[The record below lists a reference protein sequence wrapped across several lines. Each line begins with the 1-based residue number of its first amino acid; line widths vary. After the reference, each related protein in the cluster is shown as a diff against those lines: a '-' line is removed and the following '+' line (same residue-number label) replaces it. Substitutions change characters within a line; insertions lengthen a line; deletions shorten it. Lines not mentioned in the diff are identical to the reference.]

1 MLFARRTRPNFSERV
16 RAAVWPSAGW
26 RRSAR
31 YYGKRIVRLSASP
44 HAVAAGV
51 AAGVVVSWTPFIG
64 FHFLLSAA
72 IAFLLGGNLIASAI
86 GAAVIGNPLTF
97 PFMWW
102 SSYAVGRVLLGMPP
116 EHERLAEM
124 MKNIGRAPLAE
135 IMPILKPMV
144 VGALPLGALSG
155 IVTYLIVSFM
165 VRQYRKARRARL
177 AERRAG
183 SSPVSEDGKVQSA

>member
-1 MLFARRTRPNFSERV
+1 MLFARRTRPKLAERM

-51 AAGVVVSWTPFIG
+51 AAGVIVSWTPFIG

-102 SSYAVGRVLLGMPP
+102 SAYAVGRTLLGMPP

-124 MKNIGRAPLAE
+124 
-135 IMPILKPMV
+135 MPILKPMV

-155 IVTYLIVSFM
+155 AVAYLIVSFM
-165 VRQYRKARRARL
+165 VREYRKARRARL
-177 AERRAG
+177 AVRRAG
-183 SSPVSEDGKVQSA
+183 SSPVSEEEEVQSA

>member
-1 MLFARRTRPNFSERV
+1 MLFARRTRPKLAHRI
-16 RAAVWPSAGW
+16 RAAFWPRAGW

-51 AAGVVVSWTPFIG
+51 AAGVIVSWTPFVG
-64 FHFLLSAA
+64 FHFLMSAA
-72 IAFLLGGNLIASAI
+72 IAFVLGGNLIASAI
-86 GAAVIGNPLTF
+86 GTVIGNPLTF

-102 SSYAVGRVLLGMPP
+102 SAYAVGRTLLGIPP
-116 EHERLAEM
+116 EHERFAEM
-124 MKNIGRAPLAE
+124 MRNIGKAPLAE

-155 IVTYLIVSFM
+155 AITYLIVSFM
-165 VRQYRKARRARL
+165 VREYRKARRARL
-177 AERRAG
+177 AVRRAG
-183 SSPVSEDGKVQSA
+183 SSLASEDGKVQSA

>member
-1 MLFARRTRPNFSERV
+1 MLFARRTRPKLAHRI
-16 RAAVWPSAGW
+16 RAAFWPRAGW

-51 AAGVVVSWTPFIG
+51 AAGVIVSWTPFVG
-64 FHFLLSAA
+64 FHFLMSAA
-72 IAFLLGGNLIASAI
+72 IAFVLGGNLIASAI
-86 GAAVIGNPLTF
+86 GTVIGNPLTF

-102 SSYAVGRVLLGMPP
+102 SAYAVGRTLLGIPP
-116 EHERLAEM
+116 EHERFAEM
-124 MKNIGRAPLAE
+124 MRNIGKAPLAE

-155 IVTYLIVSFM
+155 AITYLIVSFM
-165 VRQYRKARRARL
+165 VREYRKARRARL
-177 AERRAG
+177 AVRRAG
-183 SSPVSEDGKVQSA
+183 SSPASEDGKVQSA